1 MSYDFS
7 YPQYSG
13 IWTLAA
19 ALQAKKLGNWP
30 FAFGPD
36 PVVAGS
42 LYSWGS
48 DTQGELGHSTY
59 YVNLSGPVQVGE
71 GTTWGNIAG
80 GGGHTLA
87 TKTDGTLWSWG
98 KNNNGQLGNGNAGN
112 YERRSSPVQVGALTT
127 WREVACGSK
136 HSLAI
141 KNNGTLW
148 SWGCNFTGALG
159 DGTTTYLSSPV
170 QVGAL
175 TTWLNIAAGGYHTL
189 ATKNDGTLWS
199 WGNNSYGELGIGL
212 NSTNR
217 SSPVQVGALTNWLKI
232 SAGPEGGYFSI
243 AIKTD
248 GSLWAWGNGYYG
260 TLGIGLN
267 DTARSSPVQVGALT
281 NWSNIACGD
290 AFVIATKTDGTLWS
304 WGKNEHGQL
313 GLGDAVYRSSPVQ
326 VGALTDWSSKIKC
339 GLQHSL
345 AIKTNRTLWSW
356 GSSSQGKLGLGAGY
370 GNNRSSPVQVGA
382 LTTWINLSP
391 GYNHGLATAV

>member
-59 YVNLSGPVQVGE
+59 YVSLSDPVQVGE

-217 SSPVQVGALTNWLKI
+217 SSPVQVGALTNW
-232 SAGPEGGYFSI
+232 
-243 AIKTD
+243 
-248 GSLWAWGNGYYG
+248 
-260 TLGIGLN
+260 
-267 DTARSSPVQVGALT
+267 
-281 NWSNIACGD
+281 SNIACGD

-304 WGKNEHGQL
+304 WGKNEYGQL